1 MAQKLRKYYLD
12 TEENRE
18 YLRELGEEL
27 LAFGQRFPSPGGS
40 SWYLGDDGTPWKD
53 RPRETWITSR
63 MTHVYSIGTMLAA
76 DAGEKE
82 RFAALADA
90 GLKGLRGE
98 LRDKENGGWYA
109 GLAPDGTP
117 LSGSDL
123 KAQGVQA
130 ASLAEAVTGRRWGAW
145 MALDLACLPAVLEI
159 TGPLGDFDPDA
170 SSVQDALSLA
180 VGAAACI
187 ERVSLL
193 KFPALKFP
201 ASAFRRSFSVLT
213 RPRLSL

>member
-1 MAQKLRKYYLD
+1 MRRQ
-12 TEENRE
+12 
-18 YLRELGEEL
+18 
-27 LAFGQRFPSPGGS
+27 
-40 SWYLGDDGTPWKD
+40 GTILCLFD
-53 RPRETWITSR
+53 VIR
-63 MTHVYSIGTMLAA
+63 
-76 DAGEKE
+76 
-82 RFAALADA
+82 
-90 GLKGLRGE
+90 
-98 LRDKENGGWYA
+98 
-109 GLAPDGTP
+109 
-117 LSGSDL
+117 DL

-130 ASLAEAVTGRRWGAW
+130 ASLAEAATGRRWEAW

-201 ASAFRRSFSVLT
+201 ASAFRRFQAVSG
-213 RPRLSL
+213 